1 MVVLVRCSDNSC
13 SVALKS
19 HLKQLVNA
27 GLVSAWLRNGEWVES
42 EKSLT
47 RPACTSARNAELTR
61 PPQALAL

>member
-27 GLVSAWLRNGEWVES
+27 GLVSAWLRNGEWVEA
-42 EKSLT
+42 EKT
-47 RPACTSARNAELTR
+47 PARRTCASARTADLTR
-61 PPQALAL
+61 PPQALTL